1 MFFRFNS
8 RLATQDRIQAFPVN
22 IPDSGTERYGPWI
35 KDYEDCFQAISH
47 VERSDKHGAKVT
59 VFQAPLF
66 NEVVRQYTLGLYCMA
81 GFDEAALPD
90 IWGLDAYLIV
100 SERFKKIIEAQDDMA
115 HQFNPVVFLDEH
127 WQVARSEQTYYWFNL
142 RRFLKVSDYETQQKN
157 TLEFFLIENE
167 ETFFYHVAPDS
178 AVMETLSNMPIWR
191 YFGLEDFQGRNSPI
205 RRVFYFNQELYE
217 LFLQA
222 GITGLERYT
231 QPYGIEEQSV
241 AAVGGQYDL

>member
-8 RLATQDRIQAFPVN
+8 RLATQDRIQAFPVHVPGN
-22 IPDSGTERYGPWI
+22 GASRYGPWI
-35 KDYEDCFQAISH
+35 EKYEGCFQAISH

-142 RRFLKVSDYETQQKN
+142 RRFLKVSDYDTQQKN
-157 TLEFFLIENE
+157 TLEFSTLNLLDL
-167 ETFFYHVAPDS
+167 FYAWG
-178 AVMETLSNMPIWR
+178 LSRKKLTTNI
-191 YFGLEDFQGRNSPI
+191 
-205 RRVFYFNQELYE
+205 
-217 LFLQA
+217 
-222 GITGLERYT
+222 
-231 QPYGIEEQSV
+231 
-241 AAVGGQYDL
+241 